1 LSPRRTI
8 SCKKE
13 IISSLVKIFND
24 EVGNGDTHIQEEKSP
39 KDTLKEEWVE
49 EEEVAVSCITRRLA

>member
-1 LSPRRTI
+1 
-8 SCKKE
+8 
-13 IISSLVKIFND
+13 VKIFND